1 MNTDKIHIPTWGTF
15 VTTPVVTK
23 EYASISLTM
32 DIEGRIIAKISE
44 WKLLSLI
51 HKEKEVAKASNV
63 FVPEDRSLHKI
74 SL

>member
-1 MNTDKIHIPTWGTF
+1 M
-15 VTTPVVTK
+15 TTPVVTK

-51 HKEKEVAKASNV
+51 HKEKKLLKHRMFFCQRTGVYTKFPCE
-63 FVPEDRSLHKI
+63 RS
-74 SL
+74 